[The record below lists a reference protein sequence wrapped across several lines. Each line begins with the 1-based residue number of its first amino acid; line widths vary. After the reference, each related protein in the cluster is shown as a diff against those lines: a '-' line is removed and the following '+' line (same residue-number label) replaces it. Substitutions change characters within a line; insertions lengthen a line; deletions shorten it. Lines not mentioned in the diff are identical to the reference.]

1 MEKSPRKEV
10 WSPAWLPA
18 SQATATNAAPLVV
31 IAGVALAI
39 RLYLS
44 LTVFCISGDG
54 VAYLRMAQGF
64 AGGDAAAVL
73 RSVFSPL
80 YPLMVAGM
88 HSVLP
93 DWEFAGNMVSALMG
107 TAAVV
112 TIYAMTREVFERS
125 ELALGAAALAAIHP
139 ELAGYS
145 ASVRTEAG
153 YVFLT
158 TGTVWLLMR
167 SLRTGRRGI
176 AATAGV
182 LGGLAYLYRTE
193 GIGLAIAAM
202 AGLIAAALVWR
213 QGEFG
218 WAIGA
223 AAFFAAGFLAI
234 AGPYLVYL
242 RVSLGHWSVGREF
255 TAAMMYGMAD
265 AARNGEAWRNLGYS
279 ANISPF
285 TPLLADPQIYFR
297 KVLSDL
303 AVSAYNFV
311 QALDPILAVA
321 LAAGL
326 WRRGRGL
333 MKNFGEAFLAAI
345 VVFYYC
351 GFAFSYTG
359 TRFMVHLIPFT
370 FGWVMIGVEAAVVT
384 GASIARNAGWRMP
397 AEVIPIAVALALLPR
412 TLWPIGYDMRGI
424 RYAGQAIA
432 RRQVKPDAVVAHDG
446 RIAWYAGARF
456 VPLPDQSPGGLCG
469 WIATQDHAG
478 YLVINDR
485 EERRIGVA
493 RTTSCLEFLARYPRG
508 GSGYYDLFAIVPA
521 IGAKP

>member
-1 MEKSPRKEV
+1 
-10 WSPAWLPA
+10 
-18 SQATATNAAPLVV
+18 V
-31 IAGVALAI
+31 IAGVALTI

-44 LTVFCISGDG
+44 LTSFCISGDG
-54 VAYLRMAQGF
+54 VAYLAMAQGF
-64 AGGDAAAVL
+64 ASGDPAVVL

-88 HSVLP
+88 HSIVP
-93 DWEFAGNMVSALMG
+93 DWELAGNLVSALMG
-107 TAAVV
+107 TAAVA
-112 TIYAMTREVFERS
+112 TIYLMTREVFARRD
-125 ELALGAAALAAIHP
+125 LALGAAALAAIHP

-145 ASVRTEAG
+145 AAVRTESG

-167 SLRTGRRGI
+167 SSRTRRPGI
-176 AATAGV
+176 AAMVGV
-182 LGGLAYLYRTE
+182 MGGLAYLYRTE
-193 GIGLAIAAM
+193 AIGLAMAAP
-202 AGLIAAALVWR
+202 AGLIAAALIWR
-213 QGEFG
+213 QCESG
-218 WAIGA
+218 WALGA
-223 AAFFAAGFLAI
+223 VSFIAVGFLAV

-265 AARNGEAWRNLGYS
+265 AARNSEAWRNLGYS
-279 ANISPF
+279 GSISPF
-285 TPLLADPQIYFR
+285 APLFADPQIYFR
-297 KVLSDL
+297 KVASDF

-311 QALDPILAVA
+311 QALNPILAVA

-333 MKNFGEAFLAAI
+333 MGNFGEAFLAAI

-370 FGWVMIGVEAAVVT
+370 FGWVVIGIEAA
-384 GASIARNAGWRMP
+384 AAAAARTARGAGWRMP

-432 RRQVKPDAVVAHDG
+432 RRQAKPDAVVAHDG

-456 VPLPDQSPGGLCG
+456 VPLPDRSLGELCE
-469 WIATQDHAG
+469 WIATLDHAG
-478 YLVINDR
+478 YLVIDDR
-485 EERRIGVA
+485 EERRLGAVHA
-493 RTTSCLEFLARYPRG
+493 VDCLEFLDRYPRG

-521 IGAKP
+521 IEAKP